1 MSYASWKRYESEER
15 WTSYYTQINEVLGRS
30 PDSVLEIGV
39 GNGIVSDALKR
50 QGIQV
55 QTLDID
61 PELKPDFVGSVS
73 QIPLANASVD
83 VALCAEVLEHLPF
96 EEFEG
101 CVQELARVSRNGV
114 VLSLPHWGY
123 TFRGVVDIPGLP
135 MFRAAWKLPFQ
146 KPIPLGGVHCWEIG
160 RTGYPL
166 SRILTVLE
174 KSFIVEREWLSSWMP
189 YHHFFR
195 LKKKSL

>member
-73 QIPLANASVD
+73 QIPLADASVD

-135 MFRAAWKLPFQ
+135 MLFVRRGSFRFKSQSPWGAC
-146 KPIPLGGVHCWEIG
+146 IVG
-160 RTGYPL
+160 RSVEQGIRYRVF
-166 SRILTVLE
+166 SRFL
-174 KSFIVEREWLSSWMP
+174 KSRLSSNVNGCLRGCRIIIS
-189 YHHFFR
+189 FD
-195 LKKKSL
+195 